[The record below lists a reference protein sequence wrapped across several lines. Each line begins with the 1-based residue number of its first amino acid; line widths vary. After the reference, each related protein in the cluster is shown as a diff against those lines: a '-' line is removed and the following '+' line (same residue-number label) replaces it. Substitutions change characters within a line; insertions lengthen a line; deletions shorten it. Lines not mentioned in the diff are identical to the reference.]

1 MARRYK
7 TSMNASCSVMCF
19 PLGLLESDLVERLSH
34 EILGLGLV
42 PAPQPQHGVKEGV
55 RVARRAQPCVVI
67 GDEGQGVQTE
77 RGEQLAPAHEH
88 DHSCP
93 GQVERERVFSE
104 RPCAGVA
111 EQVDERKRLDECRYE
126 RWNEE
131 QHNPHQ
137 H

>member
-67 GDEGQGVQTE
+67 ATKAREFRPREANSSPQLTNTTTAAQG
-77 RGEQLAPAHEH
+77 R
-88 DHSCP
+88 
-93 GQVERERVFSE
+93 
-104 RPCAGVA
+104 
-111 EQVDERKRLDECRYE
+111 
-126 RWNEE
+126 
-131 QHNPHQ
+131 
-137 H
+137 